1 MVGVTIG
8 TMADHPENQTGVGGT
23 IGTLA
28 YHPANQMGVGGTIGT
43 MAYHPANQT
52 GAGGTIHFE
61 HGLCVHLYMHYFK
74 LQMTVS
80 P

>member
-28 YHPANQMGVGGTIGT
+28 YHPGQWLELSRVF
-43 MAYHPANQT
+43 QT
-52 GAGGTIHFE
+52 SNRSNF
-61 HGLCVHLYMHYFK
+61 
-74 LQMTVS
+74 
-80 P
+80 